1 MYLGR
6 NDYTRNHRPGVWYKD
21 LKDIQIEDSEWGK
34 KNQDLRR
41 AIRKA
46 YGWGGG
52 LLTLLEKCNKMTSLS
67 HSRVRGSKTR
77 EINGFSGCK
86 AGPAFSLLLL

>member
-52 LLTLLEKCNKMTSLS
+52 DY
-67 HSRVRGSKTR
+67 
-77 EINGFSGCK
+77 
-86 AGPAFSLLLL
+86 